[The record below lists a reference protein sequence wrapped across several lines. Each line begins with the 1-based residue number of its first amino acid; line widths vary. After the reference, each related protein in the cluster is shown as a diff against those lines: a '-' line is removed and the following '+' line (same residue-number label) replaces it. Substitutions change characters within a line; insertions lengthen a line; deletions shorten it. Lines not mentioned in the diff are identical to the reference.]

1 MVLRMKVSYSE
12 GVANHTD
19 LESCADAREG
29 GGEALTEGCTG
40 QPLSCERH
48 EPLRKKRP
56 HRGADA
62 LKERGRQHEAR
73 RDREMRFDPARS
85 KTLRTCTRTMFGNR
99 EIPRLPRATGEA
111 ASGSRKD
118 ERR

>member
-1 MVLRMKVSYSE
+1 MKRSYSE
-12 GVANHTD
+12 GVAIHAD

-40 QPLSCERH
+40 QPLSRERH
-48 EPLRKKRP
+48 EPLREQRP
-56 HRGADA
+56 NRGADA
-62 LKERGRQHEAR
+62 LKDRGRQHEAR
-73 RDREMRFDPARS
+73 RHRETRFDPARS
-85 KTLRTCTRTMFGNR
+85 KTLRTCTCTMYGNR
-99 EIPRLPRATGEA
+99 EIPRSPRAVGEA